1 MYNTYIGADLLL
13 LNQGTTMFAH
23 YYGSKSKGF
32 TLRINSDMQPV
43 GGVVVA
49 VSGKAEAKKLA
60 KEHQAQP
67 WNF

>member
-1 MYNTYIGADLLL
+1 
-13 LNQGTTMFAH
+13 MFAH

-32 TLRINSDMQPV
+32 TVRINSDMQPV
-43 GGVVVA
+43 GGLVFTI
-49 VSGKAEAKKLA
+49 SGKAEAKKLA

>member
-1 MYNTYIGADLLL
+1 
-13 LNQGTTMFAH
+13 MFAH

-32 TLRINSDMQPV
+32 TLRINGTAQPV
-43 GGVVVA
+43 GGVIFA
-49 VSGKAEAKKLA
+49 VSGKVEAKKLA